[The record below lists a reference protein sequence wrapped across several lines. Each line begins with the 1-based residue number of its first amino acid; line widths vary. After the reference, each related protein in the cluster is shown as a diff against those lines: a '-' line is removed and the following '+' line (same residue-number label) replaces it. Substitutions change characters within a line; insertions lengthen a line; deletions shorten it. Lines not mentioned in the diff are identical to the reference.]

1 MVWFV
6 WGQRFYC
13 LITSR
18 TSSWDSSTQGHLG
31 FLSAVWSLKNDLR
44 ENELIQFLD
53 WLMEKRWTPHRKCD
67 FQKGSIDVLTIV
79 FFFFFAWKFS
89 IVNCL
94 SMRGKHRSKAAA
106 CCNGGKLFFHGTM
119 DCCCSCQRRT
129 STNKSFYLVVWS
141 KKQKRRHCRGRA
153 SERIC
158 KCTRN
163 WLDQMTTTN
172 RIILSQALIIIRSK
186 RNTFIIRN

>member
-1 MVWFV
+1 MATTQETVWVVLNCVIFPQSLWKSSVFYQSYTVVVVWFV

-18 TSSWDSSTQGHLG
+18 TFSWDSSTQGHLG

-94 SMRGKHRSKAAA
+94 SMRGKHPSKAAA
-106 CCNGGKLFFHGTM
+106 CCNGGKLFFM
-119 DCCCSCQRRT
+119 ERWIA
-129 STNKSFYLVVWS
+129 VVPARDV
-141 KKQKRRHCRGRA
+141 QVQINH
-153 SERIC
+153 
-158 KCTRN
+158 
-163 WLDQMTTTN
+163 
-172 RIILSQALIIIRSK
+172 
-186 RNTFIIRN
+186 FI